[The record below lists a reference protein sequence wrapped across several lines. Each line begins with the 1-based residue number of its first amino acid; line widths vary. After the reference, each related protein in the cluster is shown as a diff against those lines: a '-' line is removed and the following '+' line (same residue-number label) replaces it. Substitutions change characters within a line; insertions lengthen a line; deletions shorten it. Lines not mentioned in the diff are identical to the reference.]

1 MASGASSLDSAGSS
15 DGALNMERDSGG
27 YGSVGSPVGG
37 PECRSDYDG
46 LQAQCDQAMHQL
58 QLLRHKHSDTIR
70 RCEHTMKELEYYRG
84 QHIAVMNQ
92 LEATSQESSALRGKY
107 GDLVNDKQRLDRE
120 VQALQKEVSE
130 LRCQN
135 QEVLVSDASNSDTMN
150 QHYLS
155 ALRKYEA
162 VKDEYDALRKRYDDL
177 ISSHSSAVNKLELS
191 QEEAARLKKQYDEI
205 VQERNSAVRER
216 NGLKQQCT
224 AAIRQWDIALR
235 ERNEY
240 REALA
245 KVQQQHEEAVKEI
258 NHAMVLRMK
267 ASKDMKRLTEER
279 NAALQEYSLIM
290 GERDTVHKEMEKLG
304 DDLTQAYTKITHL
317 ENQNKQFIEEKKALS
332 YQIET
337 LRREISSALQD
348 RDDALKQCN
357 ELRQK
362 FGDYSEGSNRDYK
375 NRMELHSYNRERDN
389 SNKEAERENNTTDYT
404 KRDKERMDNLDQA
417 NLELDKLR
425 KSVDKLQAE
434 LEEALQEAEVSK
446 RRRDWAFS
454 ERDKI
459 VLERESIRTLCDRLR
474 KERDRA
480 VSELA
485 GALRDSDD
493 IKKQRNEASKE
504 LKDLKEKIES
514 GDHAL
519 RASQFAQSLAHAH
532 DSAIDTDVSDWE
544 ILTIHLD
551 LSRVC
556 LDSDRDLGLT
566 LVGGRDNPYY
576 PNDTGIYVAQVT
588 SGSAVDGK
596 LRVND
601 CIMRVNNVD
610 CTSVFTRVIME
621 TLRTCSVGSAT
632 LTIRRRRLT
641 RRSLR
646 TTQLPVGS
654 VPHGISL
661 ELGVYISKIS
671 PGSLSAK
678 DGNLA
683 VGDRV
688 LNINSKPM
696 EGINSSHE
704 AMATLNDTSTDVLT
718 ITTLKGI
725 PLPSATSSET
735 MTIDGSFG
743 TEKQKMVNSCSQTEQ
758 ERILLKIPSDDYERR
773 HVASNFGDR
782 SVYKVSKSVSG
793 EKPSGISNAWDNI
806 REKIDIVRGRKHSK
820 DREEKKKRHRNSSP
834 NTFEQEQDAI
844 AELDSVIESY
854 HKKANNGVLK
864 RSKRRGTEK
873 VEKNGG
879 TWPKARGGPLIQNGT
894 GTILHPR
901 KTKERLPLSVLLN
914 QPPKYESYNYNR
926 ISNPIPLTNFS
937 NMNNRHTVYKPVEK
951 PLPNFLKTG
960 PLFSQK
966 SFTPVVQFK
975 DIPIDKKP
983 ATEFEN
989 TENRLS
995 STLTPSETSIDFS
1008 VKSGNTGKDVEYFSK
1023 KRTQKYTPSNESQV
1037 DTLQHNRV
1045 QSQLYSGA
1053 GSSTSS
1059 TSGTRQQ
1066 LTGNFSFPPYTHSH
1080 PHPHQQNSL
1089 PSRYPSPPSLPSAQ
1103 SGESI
1108 GLPDARSYGFE
1119 PSYSPGPQTGF
1130 GHLHTPSV
1138 DLHYHK
1144 SRAPPIG
1151 TTYDVPAY
1159 THGYEGGT
1167 FPRKKENQRF
1177 RIPSNPSVTS
1187 KSSVGKLSTGSIE
1200 RTSERGSPMPTF
1212 HVEVLSPGTGSGNSS
1227 GGTVRG
1233 SSGNKRSSMPDYCY
1247 SQPRP
1252 APGELRRVH
1261 IDKSVEPLGIQI
1273 SCLESG
1279 GVFVSTVSEHSL
1291 ASQVGLQIGDQL
1303 LEVCGINMRSAT
1315 YQLAANVLRQCGNS
1329 ITMLVQYSP
1338 DKYNELEEGSA
1349 SSSSSEAGGAEG
1361 GSRSGSPT
1369 PCNSPEAP
1377 RKTTI
1382 ESLDS
1387 SEPERDASTSL
1398 STIRDTSNTL
1408 TIMRETSNTLEPPRT
1423 IRERDIRNSASLE
1436 VPSTQQREREIRA
1449 SASLDINIRKPELRS
1464 SATLDNMRNSATLDT
1479 LRGTANTLTRAQLN
1493 VATTLQ
1499 RQNATVRSP
1508 TQEEQNRK
1516 SPPPSEPRYLF
1527 IETRKCSNLGISLVG
1542 GNGVGIFV
1550 HSVQPGCLAEDAGL
1564 RPGDRILEYNG
1575 VDLRQATAEQAALEL
1590 ARPAD
1595 KVTLIAQYVPERYN
1609 EVKDKPGDSFYVKA
1623 MFDRVGE
1630 VGDSLQLRFS
1640 KDDILYVDNTMFNGT
1655 PGHWRAWIVDQAGR
1669 RQTCG
1674 IIPSKFK
1681 VEEELLLRRS
1691 LGDLETDTTRRGST
1705 SARRSFFRRKKHQ
1718 RSSSR
1723 DSKELSHLTGVNLG
1737 WYSDSGTL
1745 NEETLPASY
1754 QRVERLDYPA
1764 LRPVLII
1771 GPLSECV
1778 VTKLLQEFPGQ
1789 FTRCLAEAM
1798 HCSQAT
1804 LEQGL
1809 RDSLYVDYRK
1819 KGSYFECTT
1828 VQAVKDI
1835 CEKNTHCILDVSIAS
1850 IERLH
1855 RHQIY
1860 PIVLLIKFKSTKQ
1873 IKEVKDSRYPSDKVS
1888 AKAAKEM
1895 YEQALKLE
1903 AEYKHY
1909 ITAVIPAGVNV
1920 AYICTQ
1926 VKAAV
1931 DEEQSKALWV
1941 PRGPP

>member
-15 DGALNMERDSGG
+15 DGALNMERDSGS

-37 PECRSDYDG
+37 PECRSDYDS

-92 LEATSQESSALRGKY
+92 LEAASQESSALRGKY
-107 GDLVNDKQRLDRE
+107 GDLANDKQRLDRE
-120 VQALQKEVSE
+120 VQTLQKELSE
-130 LRCQN
+130 LRIQN
-135 QEVLVSDASNSDTMN
+135 QEVLVSDAAGNDTMN
-150 QHYLS
+150 QHYPP
-155 ALRKYEA
+155 ALRKYDA
-162 VKDEYDALRKRYDDL
+162 VKDEYDSLRKRYDDL
-177 ISSHSSAVNKLELS
+177 IASHSSAVSKLELS
-191 QEEAARLKKQYDEI
+191 KEEATRLKTDYEQ
-205 VQERNSAVRER
+205 VTLERNSAIRER
-216 NGLKQQCT
+216 NALKQQCT

-245 KVQQQHEEAVKEI
+245 KIQQQHEEAVKEI
-258 NHAMVLRMK
+258 NQAMVLRMK

-290 GERDTVHKEMEKLG
+290 GERDTVHKEIEKLT
-304 DDLTQAYTKITHL
+304 DDLSQAYGKVTHL
-317 ENQNKQFIEEKKALS
+317 ETQNKQLVEEKKTLS

-337 LRREISSALQD
+337 LKREISSALQD
-348 RDDALKQCN
+348 RDEALQMCN

-362 FGDYSEGSNRDYK
+362 FGDYSEGSSRDYK
-375 NRMELHSYNRERDN
+375 HRLEMHSYSRERD
-389 SNKEAERENNTTDYT
+389 SVIKEDAERETNTRDYA

-417 NLELDKLR
+417 NLEVDKLR
-425 KSVDKLQAE
+425 KSVDTLQTD

-485 GALRDSDD
+485 SALRDSDD

-519 RASQFAQSLAHAH
+519 RTTQLAQSLTCGH
-532 DSAIDTDVSDWE
+532 DASVVEGNDWE
-544 ILTIHLD
+544 MISIHVEPGRLHLD
-551 LSRVC
+551 A
-556 LDSDRDLGLT
+556 DRDLGLI
-566 LVGGRDNPYY
+566 LVGGRDSPYY
-576 PNDTGIYVAQVT
+576 PNDNGVYVAQVT
-588 SGSAVDGK
+588 QGSAFDGK

-601 CIMRVNNVD
+601 CITRINNVD
-610 CTSVFTRVIME
+610 CTSVSSRIIME
-621 TLRTCSVGSAT
+621 TLRSSGTVGPT
-632 LTIRRRRLT
+632 TMIVRRRRIT

-646 TTQLPVGS
+646 TTQLSVGS
-654 VPHGISL
+654 VPHGITL
-661 ELGVYISKIS
+661 ELGIYISKIS
-671 PGSLSAK
+671 PGSLAAK

-696 EGINSSHE
+696 DTVTSVHE
-704 AMATLNDTSTDVLT
+704 AMAILNDTTIDVLT

-725 PLPSATSSET
+725 PVPSAASSET
-735 MTIDGSFG
+735 MTIDGFTAG
-743 TEKQKMVNSCSQTEQ
+743 KQKMVNSCSQTEQ
-758 ERILLKIPSDDYERR
+758 ERMMLKASSDDYERR
-773 HVASNFGDR
+773 YLSANFGDR
-782 SVYKVSKSVSG
+782 TVAYKAAKSVSG
-793 EKPSGISNAWDNI
+793 EKSSGISNAWDNF
-806 REKIDIVRGRKHSK
+806 REKIDIVRGRKHGSK
-820 DREEKKKRHRNSSP
+820 ERDDKKKSHRNSSP
-834 NTFEQEQDAI
+834 NTYEQEQDAI
-844 AELDSVIESY
+844 AELDSVIDSY

-864 RSKRRGTEK
+864 RSKRRGAEK
-873 VEKNGG
+873 DEKNGG

-901 KTKERLPLSVLLN
+901 KTKERFPLSVIL
-914 QPPKYESYNYNR
+914 PKYDSHNYNR
-926 ISNPIPLTNFS
+926 ISNPTPLTSFS
-937 NMNNRHTVYKPVEK
+937 NVSNRHTVYKAVET
-951 PLPNFLKTG
+951 PLPSFTKSGQLY
-960 PLFSQK
+960 SQR
-966 SFTPVVQFK
+966 SFTPAAAAVQFK
-975 DIPIDKKP
+975 DIQIDKKP
-983 ATEFEN
+983 PSAEFVESAAA
-989 TENRLS
+989 EARLGS
-995 STLTPSETSIDFS
+995 ALAPSETSIDFS
-1008 VKSGNTGKDVEYFSK
+1008 LKSGGAGRDLDYFAAASK
-1023 KRTQKYTPSNESQV
+1023 RPQKYIPAGSGSETQTPETALQ
-1037 DTLQHNRV
+1037 QHNRAH
-1045 QSQLYSGA
+1045 SQLYSAIG
-1053 GSSTSS
+1053 GSSSASS
-1059 TSGTRQQ
+1059 ATGSGVVGGPTRQQ
-1066 LTGNFSFPPYTHSH
+1066 IAAAAAEYTE
-1080 PHPHQQNSL
+1080 L
-1089 PSRYPSPPSLPSAQ
+1089 
-1103 SGESI
+1103 E
-1108 GLPDARSYGFE
+1108 
-1119 PSYSPGPQTGF
+1119 
-1130 GHLHTPSV
+1130 
-1138 DLHYHK
+1138 
-1144 SRAPPIG
+1144 
-1151 TTYDVPAY
+1151 
-1159 THGYEGGT
+1159 
-1167 FPRKKENQRF
+1167 
-1177 RIPSNPSVTS
+1177 
-1187 KSSVGKLSTGSIE
+1187 
-1200 RTSERGSPMPTF
+1200 
-1212 HVEVLSPGTGSGNSS
+1212 GSG
-1227 GGTVRG
+1227 
-1233 SSGNKRSSMPDYCY
+1233 
-1247 SQPRP
+1247 
-1252 APGELRRVH
+1252 
-1261 IDKSVEPLGIQI
+1261 
-1273 SCLESG
+1273 
-1279 GVFVSTVSEHSL
+1279 
-1291 ASQVGLQIGDQL
+1291 
-1303 LEVCGINMRSAT
+1303 
-1315 YQLAANVLRQCGNS
+1315 
-1329 ITMLVQYSP
+1329 
-1338 DKYNELEEGSA
+1338 
-1349 SSSSSEAGGAEG
+1349 SSSSSEAGDGEAG
-1361 GSRSGSPT
+1361 TGSRSGSPT

-1377 RKTTI
+1377 RKSAVETL
-1382 ESLDS
+1382 EPA
-1387 SEPERDASTSL
+1387 EPERDATTTITITTTTGAAAPTITSTNTTM
-1398 STIRDTSNTL
+1398 STLRV
-1408 TIMRETSNTLEPPRT
+1408 
-1423 IRERDIRNSASLE
+1423 ERDMRPSASLD
-1436 VPSTQQREREIRA
+1436 VRSTQEREREMRP

-1464 SATLDNMRNSATLDT
+1464 AATLDRLN
-1479 LRGTANTLTRAQLN
+1479 RAQML
-1493 VATTLQ
+1493 
-1499 RQNATVRSP
+1499 RQNAMRSP

-1516 SPPPSEPRYLF
+1516 PPPGIEPRYLL

-1550 HSVQPGCLAEDAGL
+1550 HSVQPGCLAEEAGL
-1564 RPGDRILEYNG
+1564 FPGDRILEYNG

-1595 KVTLIAQYVPERYN
+1595 KVTLVAQYLLERYN

-1623 MFDRVGE
+1623 LFDRVGE

-1655 PGHWRAWIVDQAGR
+1655 PGHWRAWIVDQTGR

-1691 LGDLETDTTRRGST
+1691 LGDLEQDAGKRSNT
-1705 SARRSFFRRKKHQ
+1705 SARRSFFRRKKQQQ
-1718 RSSSR
+1718 RSSSSR

-1745 NEETLPASY
+1745 NEDTLPASY
-1754 QRVERLDYPA
+1754 QRVERLDYPT

-1778 VTKLLQEFPGQ
+1778 VTKLLQEYPNQ

-1835 CEKNTHCILDVSIAS
+1835 CERNTHCILDVSIAS

-1860 PIVLLIKFKSTKQ
+1860 PIVLLIKFKDRTQ
-1873 IKEVKDSRYPSDKVS
+1873 IKEVKDSRYPSDKIS
-1888 AKAAKEM
+1888 TKAAKEM
-1895 YEQALKLE
+1895 YEQALKME

-1909 ITAVIPAGVNV
+1909 ISAVIPAGVNV

-1926 VKAAV
+1926 MKASV
-1931 DEEQSKALWV
+1931 DDEQSKALWV
-1941 PRGPP
+1941 PKGGP

>member
-15 DGALNMERDSGG
+15 DGALNMERDSGS

-37 PECRSDYDG
+37 PECRSDYDS

-92 LEATSQESSALRGKY
+92 LEAASQESSALRGKY
-107 GDLVNDKQRLDRE
+107 GDLANDKQRLDRE
-120 VQALQKEVSE
+120 VQTLQKELSE
-130 LRCQN
+130 LRIQN
-135 QEVLVSDASNSDTMN
+135 QEVLVSDAAGNDTMN
-150 QHYLS
+150 QHYPP
-155 ALRKYEA
+155 ALRKYDA
-162 VKDEYDALRKRYDDL
+162 VKDEYDSLRKRYDDL
-177 ISSHSSAVNKLELS
+177 IASHSSAVSKLELS
-191 QEEAARLKKQYDEI
+191 KEEATRLKTDYEQ
-205 VQERNSAVRER
+205 VTLERNSAIRER
-216 NGLKQQCT
+216 NALKQQCT

-245 KVQQQHEEAVKEI
+245 KIQQQHEEAVKEI
-258 NHAMVLRMK
+258 NQAMVLRMK

-290 GERDTVHKEMEKLG
+290 GERDTVHKEIEKLT
-304 DDLTQAYTKITHL
+304 DDLSQAYGKVTHL
-317 ENQNKQFIEEKKALS
+317 ETQNKQLVEEKKTLS

-337 LRREISSALQD
+337 LKREISSALQD
-348 RDDALKQCN
+348 RDEALQMCN

-362 FGDYSEGSNRDYK
+362 FGDYSEGSSRDYK
-375 NRMELHSYNRERDN
+375 HRLEMHSYSRERD
-389 SNKEAERENNTTDYT
+389 SVIKEDAERETNTRDYA

-417 NLELDKLR
+417 NLEVDKLR
-425 KSVDKLQAE
+425 KSVDTLQTD

-485 GALRDSDD
+485 SALRDSDD

-519 RASQFAQSLAHAH
+519 RTTQLAQSLTCGH
-532 DSAIDTDVSDWE
+532 DASVVEGNDWE
-544 ILTIHLD
+544 MISIHVEPGRLHLD
-551 LSRVC
+551 A
-556 LDSDRDLGLT
+556 DRDLGLI
-566 LVGGRDNPYY
+566 LVGGRDSPYY
-576 PNDTGIYVAQVT
+576 PNDNGVYVAQVT
-588 SGSAVDGK
+588 QGSAFDGK

-601 CIMRVNNVD
+601 CITRINNVD
-610 CTSVFTRVIME
+610 CTSVSSRIIME
-621 TLRTCSVGSAT
+621 TLRSSGTVGPT
-632 LTIRRRRLT
+632 TMIVRRRRIT

-646 TTQLPVGS
+646 TTQLSVGS
-654 VPHGISL
+654 VPHGITL
-661 ELGVYISKIS
+661 ELGIYISKIS
-671 PGSLSAK
+671 PGSLAAK

-696 EGINSSHE
+696 DTVTSVHE
-704 AMATLNDTSTDVLT
+704 AMAILNDTTIDVLT

-725 PLPSATSSET
+725 PVPSAASSET
-735 MTIDGSFG
+735 MTIDGFTAG
-743 TEKQKMVNSCSQTEQ
+743 KQKMVNSCSQTEQ
-758 ERILLKIPSDDYERR
+758 ERMMLKASSDDYERR
-773 HVASNFGDR
+773 YLSANFGDR
-782 SVYKVSKSVSG
+782 TVAYKAAKSVSG
-793 EKPSGISNAWDNI
+793 EKSSGISNAWDNF
-806 REKIDIVRGRKHSK
+806 REKIDIVRGRKHGSK
-820 DREEKKKRHRNSSP
+820 ERDDKKKSHRNSSP
-834 NTFEQEQDAI
+834 NTYEQEQDAI
-844 AELDSVIESY
+844 AELDSVIDSY

-864 RSKRRGTEK
+864 RSKRRGAEK
-873 VEKNGG
+873 DEKNGG

-894 GTILHPR
+894 
-901 KTKERLPLSVLLN
+901 
-914 QPPKYESYNYNR
+914 
-926 ISNPIPLTNFS
+926 
-937 NMNNRHTVYKPVEK
+937 VET
-951 PLPNFLKTG
+951 PLPSFTKSGQLY
-960 PLFSQK
+960 SQR
-966 SFTPVVQFK
+966 SFTPAAAAVQFK
-975 DIPIDKKP
+975 DIQIDKKP
-983 ATEFEN
+983 PSAEFVESAAA
-989 TENRLS
+989 EARLGS
-995 STLTPSETSIDFS
+995 ALAPSETSIDFS
-1008 VKSGNTGKDVEYFSK
+1008 LKSGGAGRDLDYFAAASK
-1023 KRTQKYTPSNESQV
+1023 RPQKYIPAGSGSETQTPETALQ
-1037 DTLQHNRV
+1037 QHNRAH
-1045 QSQLYSGA
+1045 SQLYSAIG
-1053 GSSTSS
+1053 GSSSASS
-1059 TSGTRQQ
+1059 ATGSGVVGGPTRQQ
-1066 LTGNFSFPPYTHSH
+1066 IAAAAAGNFPFPHSYVPPHSH
-1080 PHPHQQNSL
+1080 PHHSHHPQPNSL
-1089 PSRYPSPPSLPSAQ
+1089 SSRYPSPPSLPSAQ

-1108 GLPDARSYGFE
+1108 GLPDARSYCFE
-1119 PSYSPGPQTGF
+1119 PPYSPAPQTTAMYA
-1130 GHLHTPSV
+1130 GHMHTPSV
-1138 DLHYHK
+1138 DLHYHHK
-1144 SRAPPIG
+1144 TRALPLGIPSC
-1151 TTYDVPAY
+1151 DVPSAY
-1159 THGYEGGT
+1159 AHGYEGGT
-1167 FPRKKENQRF
+1167 LPGRKEDQRI
-1177 RIPSNPSVTS
+1177 RIPSNTSVTS

-1212 HVEVLSPGTGSGNSS
+1212 HVEVLSPGSGSGTGSGSTGGGS

-1233 SSGNKRSSMPDYCY
+1233 SSGTKRASASMPEYDY
-1247 SQPRP
+1247 SQSRPP

-1279 GVFVSTVSEHSL
+1279 GVFVSTVYEHSL

-1338 DKYNELEEGSA
+1338 DKYTELEGSG
-1349 SSSSSEAGGAEG
+1349 SSSSSEAGDGEAG
-1361 GSRSGSPT
+1361 TGSRSGSPT

-1377 RKTTI
+1377 RKSAVETL
-1382 ESLDS
+1382 EPA
-1387 SEPERDASTSL
+1387 EPERDATTTITITTTTGAAAPTITSTNTTM
-1398 STIRDTSNTL
+1398 STLRV
-1408 TIMRETSNTLEPPRT
+1408 
-1423 IRERDIRNSASLE
+1423 ERDMRPSASLD
-1436 VPSTQQREREIRA
+1436 VRSTQEREREMRP

-1464 SATLDNMRNSATLDT
+1464 AATLDRLN
-1479 LRGTANTLTRAQLN
+1479 RAQML
-1493 VATTLQ
+1493 
-1499 RQNATVRSP
+1499 RQNAMRSP

-1516 SPPPSEPRYLF
+1516 PPPGIEPRYLL

-1550 HSVQPGCLAEDAGL
+1550 HSVQPGCLAEEAGL
-1564 RPGDRILEYNG
+1564 FPGDRILEYNG

-1595 KVTLIAQYVPERYN
+1595 KVTLVAQYLLERYN

-1623 MFDRVGE
+1623 LFDRVGE

-1655 PGHWRAWIVDQAGR
+1655 PGHWRAWIVDQTGR

-1691 LGDLETDTTRRGST
+1691 LGDLEQDAGKRSNT
-1705 SARRSFFRRKKHQ
+1705 SARRSFFRRKKQQQ
-1718 RSSSR
+1718 RSSSSR

-1745 NEETLPASY
+1745 NEDTLPASY
-1754 QRVERLDYPA
+1754 QRVERLDYPT

-1778 VTKLLQEFPGQ
+1778 VTKLLQEYPNQ

-1835 CEKNTHCILDVSIAS
+1835 CERNTHCILDVSIAS

-1860 PIVLLIKFKSTKQ
+1860 PIVLLIKFKDRTQ
-1873 IKEVKDSRYPSDKVS
+1873 IKEVKDSRYPSDKIS
-1888 AKAAKEM
+1888 TKAAKEM
-1895 YEQALKLE
+1895 YEQALKME

-1909 ITAVIPAGVNV
+1909 ISAVIPAGVNV

-1926 VKAAV
+1926 MKASV
-1931 DEEQSKALWV
+1931 DDEQSKALWV
-1941 PRGPP
+1941 PKGGP

>member
-1 MASGASSLDSAGSS
+1 MASGTSSLDSAGSS
-15 DGALNMERDSGG
+15 DGVFNMERDSGG

-46 LQAQCDQAMHQL
+46 LQAQCDQAMHEL
-58 QLLRHKHSDTIR
+58 QFLRHKHSDTVR
-70 RCEHTMKELEYYRG
+70 RNEHTMKELEYYRG
-84 QHIAVMNQ
+84 QHIAAMNQ
-92 LEATSQESSALRGKY
+92 LEAASQETSALRGKY
-107 GDLVNDKQRLDRE
+107 SDLINDKQRLDRE
-120 VQALQKEVSE
+120 VQALQKEVTE

-135 QEVLVSDASNSDTMN
+135 QECLVDSGNSDAIN
-150 QHYLS
+150 QHYVSL
-155 ALRKYEA
+155 LRKYESL
-162 VKDEYDALRKRYDDL
+162 KDEYESLRKRHEDL
-177 ISSHSSAVNKLELS
+177 LSAHSSLKNKLELA
-191 QEEAARLKKQYDEI
+191 EKEAARWKKDHDDVI
-205 VQERNSAVRER
+205 QERNNAFRER

-245 KVQQQHEEAVKEI
+245 KLQQQHEEAVKEVNQGMI
-258 NHAMVLRMK
+258 LRTK
-267 ASKDMKRLTEER
+267 VSKDIKRLTEER
-279 NAALQEYSLIM
+279 NATLQEYRLIM

-304 DDLTQAYTKITHL
+304 DDLTKAYEKIAKL
-317 ENQNKQFIEEKKALS
+317 ENQNKQHVDEKKTLS

-337 LRREISSALQD
+337 LRREISSALHD
-348 RDDALKQCN
+348 RDETLKECN
-357 ELRQK
+357 DLRLK
-362 FGDYSEGSNRDYK
+362 FGDYSEGSSRNYK
-375 NRMELHSYNRERDN
+375 NRLELHSYNRERDN
-389 SNKEAERENNTTDYT
+389 SNKEIERETITRDYA
-404 KRDKERMDNLDQA
+404 KREKEQMDNLDQA

-425 KSVDKLQAE
+425 KSVDTLQTE

-459 VLERESIRTLCDRLR
+459 VLERESMRTLCETLR
-474 KERDRA
+474 TERDRA

-493 IKKQRNEASKE
+493 IKKQRNEASRE

-514 GDHAL
+514 GDHSL
-519 RASQFAQSLAHAH
+519 RSTQYH
-532 DSAIDTDVSDWE
+532 DDNDMIEWDIITIPIDFG
-544 ILTIHLD
+544 
-551 LSRVC
+551 RVC
-556 LDSDRDLGLT
+556 QDNDRDLGFVLA
-566 LVGGRDNPYY
+566 GGRDDPHY
-576 PNDTGIYVAQVT
+576 PNDTGVYVAQVT
-588 SGSAVDGK
+588 KGSVVDGK
-596 LRVND
+596 LKVDD
-601 CIMRVNNVD
+601 CIIRVNNVD
-610 CTSVFTRVIME
+610 CSTGSTRMILENLRDFT
-621 TLRTCSVGSAT
+621 VGSKVT
-632 LTIRRRRLT
+632 LTVRRRRST

-646 TTQLPVGS
+646 TIQLPIGP
-654 VPHGISL
+654 VPHGIAL
-661 ELGVYISKIS
+661 ELGIYIAKIS
-671 PGSLSAK
+671 PGSLAAK

-696 EGINSSHE
+696 EGVTSTHE
-704 AMATLNDTSTDVLT
+704 AMSILNDTTVDVLT

-725 PLPSATSSET
+725 ALSSILSTE
-735 MTIDGSFG
+735 TIDTSFG
-743 TEKQKMVNSCSQTEQ
+743 SDKQKMVNNCSQTEQ
-758 ERILLKIPSDDYERR
+758 ERMMLKATSDDYERR
-773 HVASNFGDR
+773 YIASNFGDR
-782 SVYKVSKSVSG
+782 SIYKVSKSVSS
-793 EKPSGISNAWDNI
+793 EKSSGISNAWGNF
-806 REKIDIVRGRKHSK
+806 REKIDIVTGRRHSK
-820 DREEKKKRHRNSSP
+820 DRDDKKKRHRNSSP

-844 AELDSVIESY
+844 AELDSVIESHY
-854 HKKANNGVLK
+854 KKTNNGVFK

-873 VEKNGG
+873 IEKNGG

-894 GTILHPR
+894 GTILQPR

-914 QPPKYESYNYNR
+914 QPPKYESFNYNR
-926 ISNPIPLTNFS
+926 ISNPVPLSTF
-937 NMNNRHTVYKPVEK
+937 
-951 PLPNFLKTG
+951 PN
-960 PLFSQK
+960 K
-966 SFTPVVQFK
+966 SFSPAVQFK
-975 DIPIDKKP
+975 DMSLDNKKP
-983 ATEFEN
+983 LTEFET
-989 TENRLS
+989 TESRLS
-995 STLTPSETSIDFS
+995 SSHAPSETSIDFS
-1008 VKSGNTGKDVEYFSK
+1008 VKSTGREPDYGHA
-1023 KRTQKYTPSNESQV
+1023 KRRTPKPYTSGSHENQP
-1037 DTLQHNRV
+1037 DGLQHNRV
-1045 QSQLYSGA
+1045 HSQLYPLVTTS
-1053 GSSTSS
+1053 GSSSS
-1059 TSGTRQQ
+1059 VPRQQ
-1066 LTGNFSFPPYTHSH
+1066 LAGNFSFPPYAHLH

-1089 PSRYPSPPSLPSAQ
+1089 PSRYPSPPSLPSSQ
-1103 SGESI
+1103 SGEFI
-1108 GLPDARSYGFE
+1108 GLPDARSFCFE
-1119 PSYSPGPQTGF
+1119 PPYSPGQPGF

-1144 SRAPPIG
+1144 SRGHPAGI
-1151 TTYDVPAY
+1151 TYELSTY

-1212 HVEVLSPGTGSGNSS
+1212 HVEVLSPGIGGGNNG

-1233 SSGNKRSSMPDYCY
+1233 SSNIKRASMPDYY
-1247 SQPRP
+1247 TQPRP

-1273 SCLESG
+1273 SCLDSG

-1315 YQLAANVLRQCGNS
+1315 YELAAHVLRQCGNS

-1338 DKYNELEEGSA
+1338 DKYNELEGSG
-1349 SSSSSEAGGAEG
+1349 SSSSSEAGGEEG
-1361 GSRSGSPT
+1361 ASRSGSPT

-1377 RKTTI
+1377 RKSALETH
-1382 ESLDS
+1382 ESK
-1387 SEPERDASTSL
+1387 EIERDKL
-1398 STIRDTSNTL
+1398 NTL
-1408 TIMRETSNTLEPPRT
+1408 MPPSRDREVRS
-1423 IRERDIRNSASLE
+1423 SASME
-1436 VPSTQQREREIRA
+1436 VRGTQEREREIRQ
-1449 SASLDINIRKPELRS
+1449 SASLDINIRKPELR
-1464 SATLDNMRNSATLDT
+1464 NSATIDS
-1479 LRGTANTLTRAQLN
+1479 LRSAGNTLTRAQIN
-1493 VATTLQ
+1493 QAVTTLQ

-1516 SPPPSEPRYLF
+1516 SPPTIEPRYLF

-1564 RPGDRILEYNG
+1564 RTGDRILEYNG

-1595 KVTLIAQYVPERYN
+1595 KVTLVAQYMPERYN

-1630 VGDSLQLRFS
+1630 VGDSLQLRFN

-1655 PGHWRAWIVDQAGR
+1655 PGHWRAWLVDKSGR
-1669 RQTCG
+1669 RQQCG

-1681 VEEELLLRRS
+1681 IEEELLLRRS
-1691 LGDLETDTTRRGST
+1691 LGDLETDTGRRGTT
-1705 SARRSFFRRKKHQ
+1705 SARRSFFRRKKHH

-1723 DSKELSHLTGVNLG
+1723 DSKELSQLTGVNLG

-1745 NEETLPASY
+1745 NEENLPASY
-1754 QRVERLDYPA
+1754 QRVERLDYPT

-1771 GPLSECV
+1771 GPLNECV
-1778 VTKLLQEFPGQ
+1778 TTKLLQEFPGE
-1789 FTRCLAEAM
+1789 FIRCIPEAM

-1809 RDSLYVDYRK
+1809 RDSHYVDYRK

-1828 VQAVKDI
+1828 VEAVKEI
-1835 CEKNTHCILDVSIAS
+1835 CVKNSHCILDISIAS

-1895 YEQALKLE
+1895 HEHALKLE
-1903 AEYKHY
+1903 AEYRHY
-1909 ITAVIPAGVNV
+1909 ISTIIPAGVNI

-1941 PRGPP
+1941 PRGQT